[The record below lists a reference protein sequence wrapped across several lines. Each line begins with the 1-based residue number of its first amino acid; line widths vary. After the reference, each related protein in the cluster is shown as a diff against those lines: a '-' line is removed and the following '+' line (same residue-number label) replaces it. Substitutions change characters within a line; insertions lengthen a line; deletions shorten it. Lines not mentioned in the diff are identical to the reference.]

1 MNLDLRIPM
10 GLMFTLVGVIL
21 TVFGFATSGS
31 VIYAKSLGINA
42 NLDWGVVLL
51 VFGGTMFLL
60 GRWGQKKAD
69 RESGKL
75 AVEKSGSKTV
85 RRGH

>member
-10 GLMFTLVGVIL
+10 GLMFTLVGLIL
-21 TVFGFATSGS
+21 SVYGLMTNGS
-31 VIYAKSLGINA
+31 PIYAMSGGLNA
-42 NLDWGVVLL
+42 NLDWGLVLL

-60 GRWGQKKAD
+60 GRNGQKKAD
-69 RESGKL
+69 K
-75 AVEKSGSKTV
+75 APSKPVDPGAV